1 MLFTAFVLGQSGSA
15 AYRVCKILTF
25 RFTVILMFFTMV
37 YDLIM
42 CLQSEKSWALME
54 RKGKEILVL
63 SVRPSLS
70 ISLHLFWGPGSFS
83 FNTES
88 KQTSQRGK
96 IMAVNIPFFLHS
108 PLSVPS
114 FRLPL
119 PLTAFPSSSF
129 YSPVSRIR
137 ISCCC
142 SSSPLMDPLPKF
154 KELPFV
160 PASQRDLMLD
170 LVSTLETRLSSSL
183 LPCSLPPDVQYYRN
197 QNGTAEGSLYIR
209 SGVPSS
215 PVLSFSLS
223 LSHFTSSCH

>member
-1 MLFTAFVLGQSGSA
+1 
-15 AYRVCKILTF
+15 
-25 RFTVILMFFTMV
+25 
-37 YDLIM
+37 
-42 CLQSEKSWALME
+42 ME

-70 ISLHLFWGPGSFS
+70 ISPHLFWGPGSFS

-96 IMAVNIPFFLHS
+96 IMAVNIPFFSHS

-114 FRLPL
+114 FLRSL

-142 SSSPLMDPLPKF
+142 SSSSSPLMDPLPKF

-170 LVSTLETRLSSSL
+170 LVSTLEARLGSSL

-223 LSHFTSSCH
+223 LSFILPLPVTNFLNYLLCSFCPFSCNTLLLPLKKIYSLQEYVLGLIISYN